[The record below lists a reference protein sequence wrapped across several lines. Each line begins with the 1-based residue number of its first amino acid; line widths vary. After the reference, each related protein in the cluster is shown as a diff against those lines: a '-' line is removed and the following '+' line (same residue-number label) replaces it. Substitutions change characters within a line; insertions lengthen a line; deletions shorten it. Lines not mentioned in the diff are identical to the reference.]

1 MHAFILKLN
10 LPSLRDRIF
19 VCSRCKPNRHVRV
32 VNVIGNIPS
41 VPESWLLRIVT
52 TICSQGRFKYLYF
65 CSVNMEVKHISSFAI
80 VHATTVTPNC
90 PTEKFGKFLNTS
102 SSEIVVHWIRSRCR
116 YLSFFI
122 DYGCLFDLS
131 LPPRYFHDCRSI
143 TSDSNAIWWR
153 MIRSTTLYHR
163 FGEESARFGERENR
177 FLNKCL
183 CFRVSVCLCVRLC
196 SMSLSFIFCSTLSWI
211 MSMRFSFSKGIKKD
225 IFLCR
230 NSSLTDLKTKFSNIF
245 GKKLLLY
252 DGNPGYCQ

>member
-80 VHATTVTPNC
+80 VHATT
-90 PTEKFGKFLNTS
+90 GKFYTNRYHVDFLDSIN
-102 SSEIVVHWIRSRCR
+102 R

-143 TSDSNAIWWR
+143 TSVVLR
-153 MIRSTTLYHR
+153 
-163 FGEESARFGERENR
+163 ES
-177 FLNKCL
+177 
-183 CFRVSVCLCVRLC
+183 V
-196 SMSLSFIFCSTLSWI
+196 
-211 MSMRFSFSKGIKKD
+211 
-225 IFLCR
+225 
-230 NSSLTDLKTKFSNIF
+230 
-245 GKKLLLY
+245 
-252 DGNPGYCQ
+252 